1 MTSDAM
7 IHDSCFFCCEYMLTG
22 PPPCSS
28 WTVMLKNKA
37 SCLNEIVLAGFTSQ
51 YMGHSLEDV
60 SCIITAQVLHQ
71 NNFKKYVLNS

>member
-22 PPPCSS
+22 PPPCCNAE
-28 WTVMLKNKA
+28 KQA

-60 SCIITAQVLHQ
+60 SCIISAQVLQQ